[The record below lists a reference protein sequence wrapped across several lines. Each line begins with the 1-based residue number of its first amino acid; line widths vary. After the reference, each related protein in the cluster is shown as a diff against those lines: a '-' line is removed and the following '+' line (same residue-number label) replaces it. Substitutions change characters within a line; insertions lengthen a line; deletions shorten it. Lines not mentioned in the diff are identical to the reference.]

1 MTIPGEGLFLTFYEN
16 VSDNV
21 GALEGLQG
29 PGRGCPGFPMGL
41 SVWSFDWE
49 TGGSELL
56 LELRV
61 QRAPHR
67 FNSWG
72 NLEPGFLS
80 DSF

>member
-1 MTIPGEGLFLTFYEN
+1 MTIPGEGLFLAFYEN
-16 VSDNV
+16 FSDNV

-56 LELRV
+56 LELRGYGAKSPTQV
-61 QRAPHR
+61 QFLGKPRARLPV
-67 FNSWG
+67 
-72 NLEPGFLS
+72 
-80 DSF
+80 